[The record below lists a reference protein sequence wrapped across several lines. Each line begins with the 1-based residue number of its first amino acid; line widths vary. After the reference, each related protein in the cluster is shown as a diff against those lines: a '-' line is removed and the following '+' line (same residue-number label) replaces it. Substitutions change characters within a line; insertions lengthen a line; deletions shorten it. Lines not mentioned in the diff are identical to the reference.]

1 MAERDPWA
9 AHVGRSF
16 TGTMMEDVCPCGQAP
31 CGLVD
36 TALIDAE
43 CIQHPWKE
51 GRTLR
56 QMHNAKDC
64 PGAPTHG

>member
-1 MAERDPWA
+1 MDDWA
-9 AHVGRSF
+9 SHIGRSQ

-36 TALIDAE
+36 SALIDAE
-43 CIQHPWKE
+43 CIQHPPIHAK
-51 GRTLR
+51 TIR

-64 PGAPTHG
+64 PGVRE

>member
-1 MAERDPWA
+1 MDGWA

-16 TGTMMEDVCPCGQAP
+16 EGTMMEDVCPCGNAP

-36 TALIDAE
+36 SERIDPE
-43 CIQHPWKE
+43 CIQHPWKH
-51 GRTLR
+51 GKTIR

-64 PGAPTHG
+64 PAATHA

>member
-1 MAERDPWA
+1 MDAWA
-9 AHVGRSF
+9 AHIGRSF
-16 TGTMMEDVCPCGQAP
+16 TGTMMEDACPCGKAS

-36 TALIDAE
+36 STLIDAE

-51 GRTLR
+51 GRTIR

-64 PGAPTHG
+64 PAVKA

>member
-1 MAERDPWA
+1 MDGWA
-9 AHVGRSF
+9 AHIGRSF

-36 TALIDAE
+36 TERIDPE
-43 CIQHPWKE
+43 CIQHPFTQ

-64 PGAPTHG
+64 PAVTRGS

>member
-1 MAERDPWA
+1 MTQQIDRWA

-16 TGTMMEDVCPCGQAP
+16 TGTMMEDACPCGQAP

-36 TALIDAE
+36 TALIDVE
-43 CIQHPWKE
+43 CIQHPVKE

-64 PGAPTHG
+64 PGVSA

>member
-1 MAERDPWA
+1 MDGWA

-16 TGTMMEDVCPCGQAP
+16 KGTMMEDACPCGTAP

-36 TALIDAE
+36 STLIDEE
-43 CIQHPWKE
+43 CIQHPWSRGK
-51 GRTLR
+51 TIR

-64 PGAPTHG
+64 PGAPNNG